1 MIRIRNSNG
10 LRARNKMICFPY
22 AGGCASFYGKWK
34 EKMESI
40 EICPVQ
46 LPGREEAFRD
56 EKIYDMDTASDQIV
70 ETLKDYV
77 DQDTV
82 FFGHSMGAFVM
93 YETML
98 ILQKLL
104 NRKAYLAISSG
115 QVSPFGYG
123 GVGFDASSEEAVI
136 NYIKDMGGT
145 DDILISNAEA
155 RSFFIPII
163 QNDLMAASSY
173 SATRMTQSD
182 KCQSIAVVYGEDDED
197 ITDDNIKDWTKI
209 GENFIGNHIFKG
221 GHFYMNT
228 FGDELLRYI
237 DKVSG
242 KQSA

>member
-1 MIRIRNSNG
+1 MKLIV
-10 LRARNKMICFPY
+10 FPH
-22 AGGCASFYGKWK
+22 AGGFSNYYSFMKDYNFSRIDQVYVY
-34 EKMESI
+34 EY
-40 EICPVQ
+40 
-46 LPGREEAFRD
+46 PGRGMKCAMPLARSVQQVAR
-56 EKIYDMDTASDQIV
+56 TAAL
-70 ETLKDYV
+70 ELKDIIGDDEYIL
-77 DQDTV
+77 
-82 FFGHSMGAFVM
+82 FGHSMGAFVM